1 MTNKKKLTGKAKRFQ
16 LFQFININKNDMD
29 IITKEGET
37 PALFVNSIT
46 FNNGETIKIN
56 KNDIVELSVLIMLEK
71 VNH

>member
-1 MTNKKKLTGKAKRFQ
+1 
-16 LFQFININKNDMD
+16 MD
-29 IITKEGET
+29 ILTKEGET

-56 KNDIVELSVLIMLEK
+56 KNDIVALSVLIMLEK

>member
-1 MTNKKKLTGKAKRFQ
+1 
-16 LFQFININKNDMD
+16 MD

-37 PALFVNSIT
+37 HALFVNSIT